1 MVKGGTRRRVEILE
15 IWLCTNVTGQMAV
28 ELEAQ
33 DVHMFHPGGR
43 LAGRCG
49 LLGVIGPFVLG
60 NLKEGSAFS
69 TPKEILAHIR

>member
-1 MVKGGTRRRVEILE
+1 
-15 IWLCTNVTGQMAV
+15 MAV

-49 LLGVIGPFVLG
+49 LSGVIGPFALG
-60 NLKEGSAFS
+60 NLKEGPPSPPLKRFLRALDKTPLKIAHQSVFKQQRFS
-69 TPKEILAHIR
+69 PCN

>member
-1 MVKGGTRRRVEILE
+1 
-15 IWLCTNVTGQMAV
+15 MAV